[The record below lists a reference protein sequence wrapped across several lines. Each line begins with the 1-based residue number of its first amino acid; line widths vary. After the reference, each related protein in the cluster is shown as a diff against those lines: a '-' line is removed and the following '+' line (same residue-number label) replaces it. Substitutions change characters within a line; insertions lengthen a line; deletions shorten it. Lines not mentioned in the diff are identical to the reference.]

1 MLKSLAKNYNEERFG
16 DPLCSMT
23 TQKLRPISSF
33 TLLLLD
39 MLVMALAFYLAYELR
54 ARINFPG
61 PLQTHIP
68 FVRYLGLMA
77 VWIGCVA
84 LSLFLYR
91 QYYVTRAPSRV
102 DQLYAIAAAV
112 SIGTLVA
119 VGVAALVFK
128 NTPGSLFEIDFP
140 RVMLIYAWLLAI
152 ILIMVVRILH
162 QMSRSRLR
170 RYGLGQDRLLVVGTG
185 ETARI
190 IMQRIQWQPQL
201 GYILVGVV
209 TPNGSN
215 GLPDIYGVPVL
226 GQSEELTQLIEKHQI
241 DEVIIAMPE
250 KGHREVVRVISLCQ
264 RGRVS
269 IKVFPDVF
277 EFVTSEATIDD
288 LGGLPLLTVRDYSM
302 RGYGLMFKRVL
313 DIIGSGVGLISL
325 SPLLLLTAIAI
336 KLESPGP
343 VFFVQERMGLDG
355 KVFPMIKFRSMRT
368 DAERSGPGWT
378 VKDDPRRTRLGT
390 LLRRVDID
398 EMPQLINVLL
408 GEMSLVGPR
417 PEQPYYVDQFRQKVP
432 RYMERHREKA
442 GMTGW
447 AQVNG
452 LRGDTSIEERTR
464 YDVWYTENWSLLL
477 DIKILLRTVW
487 QKLALRNQ
495 GG

>member
-1 MLKSLAKNYNEERFG
+1 
-16 DPLCSMT
+16 
-23 TQKLRPISSF
+23 
-33 TLLLLD
+33 
-39 MLVMALAFYLAYELR
+39 MLVLVLAFYLAYELR
-54 ARINFPG
+54 GRIAFPNE
-61 PLQTHIP
+61 LAVLIP
-68 FVRYLGLMA
+68 FVRYLGLLGA
-77 VWIGCVA
+77 WIGCTTV
-84 LSLFLYR
+84 SLFLYQ
-91 QYYVTRAPSRV
+91 QYYITRAPSRV
-102 DQLYAIAAAV
+102 DQLYSIAAAI
-112 SIGTLVA
+112 SIGTLVS
-119 VGVAALVFK
+119 VGVSALLFK
-128 NTPGSLFEIDFP
+128 NTPGSLFELDFP
-140 RVMLIYAWLLAI
+140 RIMLAYAWLLSI
-152 ILIMVVRILH
+152 ILVMIMRVLH
-162 QMSRSRLR
+162 QLLRSSLR
-170 RYGLGQDRLLVVGTG
+170 RYGLGQDRLLIVGTG
-185 ETARI
+185 ETAQI

-201 GYILVGVV
+201 GYILIGVV
-209 TPNGSN
+209 TTNGSN
-215 GLPDIYGVPVL
+215 GLPDINGVPVI
-226 GQSEELTQLIEKHQI
+226 GQSEDLTGLIEQYRI

-302 RGYGLMFKRVL
+302 RGYGLMLKRVL
-313 DIIGSGVGLISL
+313 DMAVSAFGLIVF
-325 SPLLLLTAIAI
+325 SPLMLLTAIAI

-355 KVFPMIKFRSMRT
+355 LVFPMIKFRSMRT
-368 DAERSGPGWT
+368 DAETRGPGWT
-378 VKDDPRRTRLGT
+378 VKDDPRRTRLGSFM
-390 LLRRVDID
+390 RRVDID
-398 EMPQLINVLL
+398 EMPQLINVFL

-464 YDVWYTENWSLLL
+464 YDIWYTENWSLLL
-477 DIKILLRTVW
+477 DVKILLRTVW
-487 QKLALRNQ
+487 QKIALRNQ

>member
-1 MLKSLAKNYNEERFG
+1 
-16 DPLCSMT
+16 MT
-23 TQKLRPISSF
+23 TQKLRPLFSL
-33 TLLLLD
+33 TLLLAD
-39 MLVMALAFYLAYELR
+39 ALVLALAFFLSYELR
-54 ARINFPG
+54 ALIPFPNE
-61 PLQTHIP
+61 LVITIP
-68 FVRYLGLMA
+68 FVRYLGLLA
-77 VWIGCVA
+77 AWVGCVTLA
-84 LSLFLYR
+84 LFIYR
-91 QYYVTRAPSRV
+91 QYYISRAPSRV
-102 DQLYAIAAAV
+102 DQLYSTAAAI
-112 SIGTLVA
+112 SIGTLLA
-119 VGVAALVFK
+119 VGVASLLFK
-128 NTPGSLFEIDFP
+128 NTPGGLFEIDFP
-140 RVMLIYAWLLAI
+140 RIMLAYAWLLAI
-152 ILIMVVRILH
+152 IFVMLVRILH
-162 QMSRSRLR
+162 QTIRYQLR
-170 RYGLGQDRLLVVGTG
+170 PFGLGQDRLLIVGTG
-185 ETARI
+185 ETAQI
-190 IMQRIQWQPQL
+190 IMQRIEWQPQL
-201 GYILVGVV
+201 GYILAGVV
-209 TPNGSN
+209 TTNGTN
-215 GLPDIYGVPVL
+215 GLPDIRGVPVV
-226 GQSEELTQLIEKHQI
+226 GQSDDLPQLIEQYKI

-302 RGYGLMFKRVL
+302 RGYGLMIKRL
-313 DIIGSGVGLISL
+313 IDMAESAFGLTAL

-368 DAERSGPGWT
+368 DAERHGPGWT

-390 LLRRVDID
+390 FLRRVDID

-417 PEQPYYVDQFRQKVP
+417 PEQPYYVDQFREKVP

-464 YDVWYTENWSLLL
+464 YDIWYTENWSPLL

>member
-1 MLKSLAKNYNEERFG
+1 
-16 DPLCSMT
+16 MT
-23 TQKLRPISSF
+23 TQKLRPISSL

-39 MLVMALAFYLAYELR
+39 ALGLALAFYLAYELR
-54 ARINFPG
+54 ARIDFPN
-61 PLQTHIP
+61 PLLTHIP
-68 FVRYLGLMA
+68 FVRYLGLLG
-77 VWIGCVA
+77 VWIGCVTFT
-84 LSLFLYR
+84 LFLYS

-102 DQLYAIAAAV
+102 DQLYSIAAAL
-112 SIGTLVA
+112 SIGTLIA

-152 ILIMVVRILH
+152 IFVMVVRILH

-209 TPNGSN
+209 TPNGTN
-215 GLPDIYGVPVL
+215 GLPDIHGVRVV
-226 GQSEELTQLIEKHQI
+226 GQSEELTQLIEQYRI

-250 KGHREVVRVISLCQ
+250 RGHREVVRVISLCQ

-302 RGYGLMFKRVL
+302 RGYGLMFKRLL
-313 DIIGSGVGLISL
+313 DIAGSGFGLVLL

-355 KVFPMIKFRSMRT
+355 KVFLMIKFRSMRT

-378 VKDDPRRTRLGT
+378 IKDDPRRTRLGT
-390 LLRRVDID
+390 LMRRVDID

-417 PEQPYYVDQFRQKVP
+417 PEQPYYVEQFRQKVP

-487 QKLALRNQ
+487 QKLALMNQ

>member
-1 MLKSLAKNYNEERFG
+1 
-16 DPLCSMT
+16 MT
-23 TQKLRPISSF
+23 TQKLRPIFSLSI
-33 TLLLLD
+33 LLLD
-39 MLVMALAFYLAYELR
+39 IAMLSLVFYLAYELR
-54 ARINFPG
+54 ARIPFPG
-61 PLQTHIP
+61 PLVTNIP
-68 FVRYLGLMA
+68 FYRYLGLLA
-77 VWIGCVA
+77 VWLICVT
-84 LSLFLYR
+84 LTLFIYQ
-91 QYYVTRAPSRV
+91 QYYITRAPSRV
-102 DQLYAIAAAV
+102 DQLYSIAAAI
-112 SIGTLVA
+112 SIGTLLA

-140 RVMLIYAWLLAI
+140 RVMLAYAWFMGIVGAML
-152 ILIMVVRILH
+152 VRIIH
-162 QMSRSRLR
+162 QGLRSRLR
-170 RYGLGQDRLLVVGTG
+170 RYGLGQDRLLIVGTG
-185 ETARI
+185 ETAQI
-190 IMQRIQWQPQL
+190 ILQRIQWQPQL
-201 GYILVGVV
+201 GYITVGVV
-209 TPNGSN
+209 TANGGN
-215 GLPDIYGVPVL
+215 GLPDVHGVPVV
-226 GQSEELTQLIEKHQI
+226 GQSEQLPQLIEQYAI
-241 DEVIIAMPE
+241 DEVIIALPE
-250 KGHREVVRVISLCQ
+250 RGHREVVRVISLCQ

-302 RGYGLMFKRVL
+302 RGYGLLIKRVI
-313 DIIGSGVGLISL
+313 DMAGAAFGLVTL

-378 VKDDPRRTRLGT
+378 VKNDPRRTRLGT
-390 LLRRVDID
+390 FLRRVDID

-417 PEQPYYVDQFRQKVP
+417 PEQPYYVDQFREKVP

-464 YDVWYTENWSLLL
+464 YDIWYTENWSPLL

-487 QKLALRNQ
+487 QKIALRNQ